1 MAKKSSKSK
10 SSKSK
15 RKSTGGSTL
24 TTTLKQ
30 AGVLSAIGVG
40 LTMAD
45 RYREGK
51 TLNPFTS
58 EFWA

>member
-1 MAKKSSKSK
+1 MAKKSSKS
-10 SSKSK
+10 SK

-45 RYREGK
+45 RFREGK

-58 EFWA
+58 AFWA

>member
-1 MAKKSSKSK
+1 MAKK